1 MAADRALTRTTRA
14 GADWPFWLVLS
25 VLVITTLATLRWGAT
40 LLGWLETPFGWFGLL
55 RSPTS
60 HVPNGSIGALCFAW
74 LALVLLVLA
83 CLNLRAVLDNQP
95 GQVLPAPPRFL
106 AHWLSLAQRSP
117 LAAAIIGWAIGL
129 LPMAAGVVIS
139 TTFFT

>member
-1 MAADRALTRTTRA
+1 MPPDDARPRASL
-14 GADWPFWLVLS
+14 DWPFWLVLG

-40 LLGWLETPFGWFGLL
+40 LLRWLETPFGWFGLL

-83 CLNLRAVLDNQP
+83 CLNLRAVLVNRP
-95 GQVLPAPPRFL
+95 GRVLPAPPRFV
-106 AHWLSLAQRSP
+106 ARWLSLAQRSP
-117 LAAAIIGWAIGL
+117 RAASIIGWGIGL
-129 LPMAAGVVIS
+129 APMVAGVLIARTV
-139 TTFFT
+139 FT